1 MLVQEQAELAVRS
14 GLDADPATRERAVD
28 RCVHGRALAD
38 LADGLQ
44 RCGKVRPVGAQ
55 DRCSGAD
62 LAAVW
67 LWRSHSRAVGPTPG
81 PTQVPPPL
89 DPRTQRNGALD
100 PPRRQAE
107 VHGLAKIVS
116 GKPEPQA
123 DH

>member
-67 LWRSHSRAVGPTPG
+67 LWRSDSRAAGRSPG
-81 PTQVPPPL
+81 PPQI
-89 DPRTQRNGALD
+89 
-100 PPRRQAE
+100 PPR
-107 VHGLAKIVS
+107 LT
-116 GKPEPQA
+116 PEPSA
-123 DH
+123 NAVGTPPAGRPRSMA

>member
-67 LWRSHSRAVGPTPG
+67 LWRSHSRAAGRSTGPLQILSRLNSG
-81 PTQVPPPL
+81 SSANAVWIPPAGR
-89 DPRTQRNGALD
+89 PRSMA
-100 PPRRQAE
+100 
-107 VHGLAKIVS
+107 
-116 GKPEPQA
+116 
-123 DH
+123 